1 MSNFPSGNWPNVT
14 GLTIQILQDATS
26 NFFGRLN
33 HLTYCGDVRMNR
45 YLARAIPET
54 VKDCFLFF
62 QSSFMPDPFIT
73 QKRTLN
79 LHSFVISISSQF
91 PLFYDIHFFLSVKKV
106 PVDGAILC
114 IQNKNNNS
122 WGNIRTSN
130 HNRNDRLRSWGGEQ
144 TRFHSDCSVPMMI
157 PCLFLCQSSFNSFYS
172 GLGSA
177 KITGFQTIEVLLS
190 I

>member
-1 MSNFPSGNWPNVT
+1 MT

-114 IQNKNNNS
+114 IQNKNNKNKI
-122 WGNIRTSN
+122 NIERRVPEVSASNLSTETLYPFKCLVVILCSSCSALTLMINATQSIGTSATA
-130 HNRNDRLRSWGGEQ
+130 HCC
-144 TRFHSDCSVPMMI
+144 HSATMP
-157 PCLFLCQSSFNSFYS
+157 Q
-172 GLGSA
+172 
-177 KITGFQTIEVLLS
+177 
-190 I
+190 